1 MSEKSITANDSNVE
15 NLVIQPNIATSVHDF
30 MKANKE
36 KILLTLV
43 GALTAVT
50 IFDKIQI
57 RNYENA
63 LRANGLFDGEEP
75 SFDTEG

>member
-1 MSEKSITANDSNVE
+1 MSEKSITANGSTVE
-15 NLVIQPNIATSVHDF
+15 NLVIKPNIVTSVHDF

-50 IFDKIQI
+50 VFDKIQI
-57 RNYENA
+57 RNYENT
-63 LRANGLFDGEEP
+63 LRENGLLDVEEP